1 MPKGPQGQNP
11 PKSKKQ
17 PEKPGSR
24 TIALKRQA
32 TEQDVGDTADKITR
46 ALGNKR

>member
-1 MPKGPQGQNP
+1 MPPKAPQSGTP

-17 PEKPGSR
+17 PEGRRAAAIKQ
-24 TIALKRQA
+24 KA

-46 ALGNKR
+46 APKKKH